1 MKNIV
6 LSAACGL
13 ETAYIELFIKSLR
26 KYYKDEIFFL
36 VKKKDFK
43 IKKLL
48 KEHDCEFLE
57 INDHKFDIQ
66 IKRYN
71 YYLKILEKNNFKKV
85 LICDSRDIYFQSNP
99 FDFSHFTTIL
109 LLIPL

>member
-36 VKKKDFK
+36 VKKKT
-43 IKKLL
+43 L
-48 KEHDCEFLE
+48 K
-57 INDHKFDIQ
+57 
-66 IKRYN
+66 
-71 YYLKILEKNNFKKV
+71 
-85 LICDSRDIYFQSNP
+85 
-99 FDFSHFTTIL
+99 
-109 LLIPL
+109 